1 MSDSYA
7 MNEKRE
13 LILKRVKAFIA
24 ENGGVVKKN
33 RLNELGI
40 DYRRIL
46 DYVETGDLVRIK
58 SGYYAAADVF
68 SEDEL
73 VVRLFPDAVLT
84 LENAL
89 YAYGYIS
96 RKPYGF
102 RLAVD
107 KNTSK
112 SRFKLEFPQILP
124 FYAEPETLC
133 FGVEKIAFGGRE
145 MNIFDRERL
154 VCECL
159 KYEDKMEREQFREG
173 LLSYI
178 RDKDKDAAKLME
190 YARER
195 RVAKK
200 AQSMIGV
207 WL

>member
-1 MSDSYA
+1 
-7 MNEKRE
+7 
-13 LILKRVKAFIA
+13 
-24 ENGGVVKKN
+24 
-33 RLNELGI
+33 
-40 DYRRIL
+40 
-46 DYVETGDLVRIK
+46 
-58 SGYYAAADVF
+58 
-68 SEDEL
+68 
-73 VVRLFPDAVLT
+73 
-84 LENAL
+84 
-89 YAYGYIS
+89 
-96 RKPYGF
+96 
-102 RLAVD
+102 
-107 KNTSK
+107 
-112 SRFKLEFPQILP
+112 
-124 FYAEPETLC
+124 
-133 FGVEKIAFGGRE
+133 

>member
-1 MSDSYA
+1 MSESYA

-68 SEDEL
+68 SEEEL

-173 LLSYI
+173 LLAYI

>member
-58 SGYYAAADVF
+58 SGYYAAADGF
-68 SEDEL
+68 SEEEL

-133 FGVEKIAFGGRE
+133 FGVEKIAFGGGE

-178 RDKDKDAAKLME
+178 RDKDKDTAKLME
-190 YARER
+190 YAKER

>member
-68 SEDEL
+68 SEEEL

-89 YAYGYIS
+89 YAYAYIS